1 MGTKGSYTGG
11 GGAAGNKLRKTID
24 DWLDELPP
32 APPPVDQPNPPD
44 DRQPIPRLRPES
56 LLPVIGMF
64 RPATGHADGPGSG
77 GSAGRG
83 TPGAGRGGGGA
94 QRTTT
99 RSANTAGRA
108 AAAAFGLRTGN
119 AAVLRELGLDY
130 ESLRANPDPIDVTR
144 QIVAAACGPLPDGTI
159 EDEEQRVVAAMVAE
173 WVLESDADG
182 APPGPEEV
190 VREAIARIIFEA
202 ASSETAARLRKGERP
217 EWASEEAERQL
228 LEIAH
233 ALALRAPLS
242 ATGPTAEEFSRAIE
256 NGIEAMRLI
265 QGAS

>member
-24 DWLDELPP
+24 DWLNELPP
-32 APPPVDQPNPPD
+32 TPPRIDQNLPD
-44 DRQPIPRLRPES
+44 NQQPIPRLRPES

-64 RPATGHADGPGSG
+64 RPATGHADGPGGAG
-77 GSAGRG
+77 GNAGRG
-83 TPGAGRGGGGA
+83 TPGASHGGGA

-119 AAVLRELGLDY
+119 TAVLRELGLDY
-130 ESLRANPDPIDVTR
+130 ASLRANPDPIDVTR

-173 WVLESDADG
+173 WILESDADG
-182 APPGPEEV
+182 APPSPEEV
-190 VREAIARIIFEA
+190 VREAITRIIFEA